1 MNRQSRAAASPPTQD
16 RASVS
21 AIQFHIRKIA
31 MARRA
36 VRELIAIA
44 EQRAARGRVASRR
57 FRPLAGAEAEAIVGT
72 DLLAQV
78 AAAAGALK

>member
-1 MNRQSRAAASPPTQD
+1 
-16 RASVS
+16 VS

-44 EQRAARGRVASRR
+44 EQRAARGRAASRR
-57 FRPLAGAEAEAIVGT
+57 FRPLSEAEAEEVVGP
-72 DLLAQV
+72 DLLARL
-78 AAAAGALK
+78 AAAGRRA